1 MELLTFS
8 LVFLVAMAVMVFGAD
23 VFLRNAQSLGLLMGL
38 SSFTVGVFIVGF
50 GTSLPELTTALL
62 SLAREP
68 SIVVANAV
76 GSNIA
81 NILLIGGALAF
92 VGKRVV
98 IDKDL
103 LDAELPFFVISTV
116 LFIAIV
122 FDGSVSFLEAAL
134 LTGTFL
140 IYFFYLFTA
149 EYGGET
155 LVKEI
160 EQEVRKGQGGW
171 LTHSHLR
178 MVGLM
183 LLGLGGLLFGA
194 HYVVES
200 MLGLAVGMGIAPG
213 IVAILALAV
222 GTSLPE
228 LVVSLKALAQHKFAV
243 AIGNIFGSNA
253 FNILM
258 VVGIPGLF
266 TALPLGDPT
275 RVVGVPIL
283 IAASFIFFVI
293 GLARKLYRWEG
304 LMFFLLYVFFVLQL
318 VEIG

>member
-1 MELLTFS
+1 MELFIFS
-8 LVFLVAMAVMVFGAD
+8 LVFLIAMAVMVFGAD

-62 SLAREP
+62 SLAHEP
-68 SIVVANAV
+68 SIVAANAV

-116 LFIAIV
+116 LFTAIV

-155 LVKEI
+155 LVKEVG
-160 EQEVRKGQGGW
+160 QEVRKEQDGW
-171 LTHSHLR
+171 IARSHLR

-183 LLGLGGLLFGA
+183 LLGLCGLLFGA

-228 LVVSLKALAQHKFAV
+228 LVVSLKALAQHKLAV

-253 FNILM
+253 FNI
-258 VVGIPGLF
+258 
-266 TALPLGDPT
+266 DPT

-304 LMFFLLYVFFVLQL
+304 LMFFLLYIFFVLQL